1 MAAQPLSLE
10 YYGEAETAIS
20 RRPSRPHARSQQSL
34 EQPSAAMSMAR
45 TTIGPLPRLAAPQ
58 SISEAMTQLGANAL
72 TSFVRNSSM
81 VVAEIDGLIAGHEDE
96 IKPSE
101 YAYSAARSL
110 VESAYGQIK
119 LRESVP
125 EIVPEASVTTDDVG
139 GIRLAWRLGPKQV
152 RANFGANAQL
162 RSYIYF
168 ESDIQHAVEQLD
180 VQHLAG
186 RLAWLTEK

>member
-1 MAAQPLSLE
+1 MAAQPLPLG
-10 YYGEAETAIS
+10 YYGEAETATS
-20 RRPSRPHARSQQSL
+20 RRPSRSLARTQQSL
-34 EQPSAAMSMAR
+34 EQPSAAVSTAR
-45 TTIGPLPRLAAPQ
+45 PTVGALPRLSAPQ
-58 SISEAMTQLGANAL
+58 SISETMIQPGANVL
-72 TSFVRNSSM
+72 TSFVRNSSA

-96 IKPSE
+96 IKPSD
-101 YAYSAARSL
+101 YAYSTARSL

-125 EIVPEASVTTDDVG
+125 EIVPEALVTTDDVG

-168 ESDIQHAVEQLD
+168 ESDVQHAVEQLD